1 MEALIVI
8 RAFPV
13 IVQRIG
19 DFSKQ
24 FFPTPLRI
32 VTFRDNFLKSLK
44 RHRTHFMGE
53 GISNLSR
60 KEQVIRK
67 AAELFKEKG
76 YAAASMRDLAQLLG
90 IEAASL
96 YSHIKSKEEILRSL
110 CFDMAA
116 EFRKSLEEVEKE
128 DVSASEKLKKG
139 IIGHI
144 QVMAKDLTASA
155 VFMNEHRHLSQPY
168 LRDFLLL
175 RINYIN
181 RFKSIIE
188 EGVRNG
194 EFKNN
199 IDKKLAV
206 MTLFSSLNWMPMW
219 YDPGSA
225 IDPQQLGYQLA
236 DMLVNGL
243 KKL

>member
-1 MEALIVI
+1 MSEA
-8 RAFPV
+8 
-13 IVQRIG
+13 
-19 DFSKQ
+19 
-24 FFPTPLRI
+24 
-32 VTFRDNFLKSLK
+32 
-44 RHRTHFMGE
+44 
-53 GISNLSR
+53 ISNLSR

-76 YAAASMRDLAQLLG
+76 YAAASMRDLAHLLG

-116 EFRKSLEEVEKE
+116 EFQKSLAEVESKK
-128 DVSASEKLKKG
+128 DISASEKLRNG

-168 LRDFLLL
+168 LRDFLLM

-188 EGVRNG
+188 QGVQTK
-194 EFKNN
+194 EFKDS

-206 MTLFSSLNWMPMW
+206 MTLFSSLNWMPWW

-225 IDPQQLGYQLA
+225 IDPSQLGFQLA

-243 KKL
+243 KKND

>member
-1 MEALIVI
+1 MSE
-8 RAFPV
+8 
-13 IVQRIG
+13 
-19 DFSKQ
+19 
-24 FFPTPLRI
+24 
-32 VTFRDNFLKSLK
+32 SLA
-44 RHRTHFMGE
+44 
-53 GISNLSR
+53 NLSR

-67 AAELFKEKG
+67 AAELFREKG
-76 YAAASMRDLAQLLG
+76 YAAASMRDLAQMLG

-96 YSHIKSKEEILRSL
+96 YSHIKSKEEILRTL
-110 CFDMAA
+110 CFDMAS
-116 EFRKSLEEVEKE
+116 EFRASLNEVENQNI
-128 DVSASEKLKKG
+128 SASEKLRKG

-144 QVMAKDLTASA
+144 QVMARDLTASA

-181 RFKSIIE
+181 RFKKIIE
-188 EGVRNG
+188 DGMGSG
-194 EFKNN
+194 EFKDS

-225 IDPQQLGYQLA
+225 IEPIQLGVQLS

>member
-1 MEALIVI
+1 MEAAV
-8 RAFPV
+8 
-13 IVQRIG
+13 
-19 DFSKQ
+19 
-24 FFPTPLRI
+24 
-32 VTFRDNFLKSLK
+32 
-44 RHRTHFMGE
+44 
-53 GISNLSR
+53 NLSR
-60 KEQVIRK
+60 KEQVIRS
-67 AAELFKEKG
+67 AAELFREKG
-76 YAAASMRDLAQLLG
+76 YAASSMRDLAQKLG

-96 YSHIKSKEEILRSL
+96 YSHIKSKEEILQHL

-116 EFRKSLEEVEKE
+116 EFRKSLMEVEKKN
-128 DVSASEKLKKG
+128 VSATEKLKLG

-168 LRDFLLL
+168 LREFLLL

-181 RFKSIIE
+181 RFKAIIE
-188 EGVRNG
+188 DGTRNG
-194 EFKNN
+194 EFKDT

-219 YDPGSA
+219 YDPSSK
-225 IDPQQLGYQLA
+225 IDPQNLGQQLA

-243 KKL
+243 RKP

>member
-1 MEALIVI
+1 MEVL
-8 RAFPV
+8 
-13 IVQRIG
+13 G
-19 DFSKQ
+19 
-24 FFPTPLRI
+24 
-32 VTFRDNFLKSLK
+32 
-44 RHRTHFMGE
+44 
-53 GISNLSR
+53 NLSR
-60 KEQVIRK
+60 KEQVIRS
-67 AAELFKEKG
+67 AAELFREKG
-76 YAAASMRDLAQLLG
+76 YAASSMRDLAQKLG

-96 YSHIKSKEEILRSL
+96 YSHIKSKEEILQHL
-110 CFDMAA
+110 CFDMAT
-116 EFRKSLEEVEKE
+116 EFRKSLAEVEKK
-128 DVSASEKLKKG
+128 DVSASEKLKLG

-188 EGVRNG
+188 EGARLG
-194 EFKNN
+194 EFKDS

-219 YDPGSA
+219 YDPSSK
-225 IDPQQLGYQLA
+225 IVPQDLGQQLA

-243 KKL
+243 KK

>member
-1 MEALIVI
+1 MAELI
-8 RAFPV
+8 
-13 IVQRIG
+13 
-19 DFSKQ
+19 
-24 FFPTPLRI
+24 T
-32 VTFRDNFLKSLK
+32 
-44 RHRTHFMGE
+44 
-53 GISNLSR
+53 NLSR

-116 EFRKSLEEVEKE
+116 EFRKSLEEVETHTE
-128 DVSASEKLKKG
+128 TASEKLRNG

-155 VFMNEHRHLSQPY
+155 VFMNEHRHLSEPY

-188 EGVRNG
+188 EGVKSG
-194 EFKNN
+194 EFKSTV
-199 IDKKLAV
+199 DKKLAV

-219 YDPGSA
+219 YDPKSA
-225 IDPQQLGYQLA
+225 IDPAGLGLQLA

-243 KKL
+243 KKNS

>member
-1 MEALIVI
+1 MSDV
-8 RAFPV
+8 
-13 IVQRIG
+13 
-19 DFSKQ
+19 
-24 FFPTPLRI
+24 
-32 VTFRDNFLKSLK
+32 N
-44 RHRTHFMGE
+44 
-53 GISNLSR
+53 SNLSR

-67 AAELFKEKG
+67 AAELFKDKG

-128 DVSASEKLKKG
+128 NLSASQMLRKG

-155 VFMNEHRHLSQPY
+155 VFMNEHRHLSQPF

-188 EGVRNG
+188 EGVRTG
-194 EFKNN
+194 EFKDT

-225 IDPQQLGYQLA
+225 IDPAQLGEQLA
-236 DMLVNGL
+236 DMLVNGI
-243 KKL
+243 KNANNAGS

>member
-1 MEALIVI
+1 MSEAL
-8 RAFPV
+8 A
-13 IVQRIG
+13 
-19 DFSKQ
+19 
-24 FFPTPLRI
+24 
-32 VTFRDNFLKSLK
+32 
-44 RHRTHFMGE
+44 
-53 GISNLSR
+53 NLSR

-67 AAELFKEKG
+67 AAELFREKG
-76 YAAASMRDLAQLLG
+76 YAAASMRDLAQMLG

-96 YSHIKSKEEILRSL
+96 YSHIKSKEEILRTL
-110 CFDMAA
+110 CFDMAT
-116 EFRKSLEEVEKE
+116 EFRASLDEVEKQNAT
-128 DVSASEKLKKG
+128 ASEKLRRG

-144 QVMAKDLTASA
+144 QVMARDLTASA

-181 RFKSIIE
+181 RFKKIIE
-188 EGVRNG
+188 EGVRSG
-194 EFKNN
+194 EFKDT

-219 YDPGSA
+219 YDPVGA
-225 IDPQQLGYQLA
+225 IEPVELGLQLA

-243 KKL
+243 KKQT

>member
-1 MEALIVI
+1 MSEA
-8 RAFPV
+8 
-13 IVQRIG
+13 
-19 DFSKQ
+19 
-24 FFPTPLRI
+24 
-32 VTFRDNFLKSLK
+32 
-44 RHRTHFMGE
+44 
-53 GISNLSR
+53 ISNLSR

-76 YAAASMRDLAQLLG
+76 YAAASMRDLAHLLG

-116 EFRKSLEEVEKE
+116 EFQKSLAEVESKK
-128 DVSASEKLKKG
+128 DISASEKLRNG

-168 LRDFLLL
+168 LRDFLLM

-188 EGVRNG
+188 QGVQTK
-194 EFKNN
+194 EFKDS

-219 YDPGSA
+219 YDPDSA
-225 IDPQQLGYQLA
+225 IDPSQLGFQLA

-243 KKL
+243 KKND

>member
-1 MEALIVI
+1 
-8 RAFPV
+8 
-13 IVQRIG
+13 
-19 DFSKQ
+19 
-24 FFPTPLRI
+24 
-32 VTFRDNFLKSLK
+32 
-44 RHRTHFMGE
+44 
-53 GISNLSR
+53 
-60 KEQVIRK
+60 
-67 AAELFKEKG
+67 
-76 YAAASMRDLAQLLG
+76 MRDLAQMLG

-96 YSHIKSKEEILRSL
+96 YSHIKSKEEILRTL

-116 EFRKSLEEVEKE
+116 EFRASLDEVEQQ
-128 DVSASEKLKKG
+128 DVTASEKLRRG

-144 QVMAKDLTASA
+144 QVMARDLTASA

-181 RFKSIIE
+181 RFKRIIE
-188 EGVRNG
+188 AGMQSG
-194 EFKNN
+194 EFKDT

-219 YDPGSA
+219 YDPVGT
-225 IDPQQLGYQLA
+225 IEPIELGRQLA

-243 KKL
+243 KKN

>member
-1 MEALIVI
+1 MLN
-8 RAFPV
+8 
-13 IVQRIG
+13 
-19 DFSKQ
+19 FSDLVDMAE
-24 FFPTPLRI
+24 T
-32 VTFRDNFLKSLK
+32 VT
-44 RHRTHFMGE
+44 
-53 GISNLSR
+53 NLSR

-96 YSHIKSKEEILRSL
+96 YSHIKSKEEILRNL

-116 EFRKSLEEVEKE
+116 EFRKSLEGVERQN
-128 DVSASEKLKKG
+128 VPATEKLRLG

-144 QVMAKDLTASA
+144 QVMSKDLTASA

-181 RFKSIIE
+181 RFKTIIE
-188 EGVRNG
+188 EGMQKG
-194 EFKNN
+194 EFKSS

-219 YDPGSA
+219 YDPSGI
-225 IDPQQLGYQLA
+225 IDPVELGVQLA

-243 KKL
+243 KKN

>member
-1 MEALIVI
+1 MSDA
-8 RAFPV
+8 
-13 IVQRIG
+13 
-19 DFSKQ
+19 
-24 FFPTPLRI
+24 T
-32 VTFRDNFLKSLK
+32 T
-44 RHRTHFMGE
+44 
-53 GISNLSR
+53 NLSR

-67 AAELFKEKG
+67 AAELFKDKG

-110 CFDMAA
+110 CFDMAS
-116 EFRKSLEEVEKE
+116 EFRKSLDEVEKQK
-128 DVSASEKLKKG
+128 VSASEKLRNG

-168 LRDFLLL
+168 LRDFLLM

-188 EGVRNG
+188 EGVQQG
-194 EFKNN
+194 EFKDS

-225 IDPQQLGYQLA
+225 IDPSQLGYQLA
-236 DMLVNGL
+236 DMLINGL
-243 KKL
+243 KNN

>member
-1 MEALIVI
+1 MSEAL
-8 RAFPV
+8 A
-13 IVQRIG
+13 
-19 DFSKQ
+19 
-24 FFPTPLRI
+24 
-32 VTFRDNFLKSLK
+32 
-44 RHRTHFMGE
+44 
-53 GISNLSR
+53 NLSR

-67 AAELFKEKG
+67 AAELFKDKG

-96 YSHIKSKEEILRSL
+96 YSHIKSKEEILRTL

-116 EFRKSLEEVEKE
+116 EFRSSLDEVEKQN
-128 DVSASEKLKKG
+128 VTSTEKLRRG

-144 QVMAKDLTASA
+144 QVMARDLTASA

-181 RFKSIIE
+181 RFKKIIE
-188 EGVRNG
+188 DGITSG
-194 EFKNN
+194 EFRKT

-219 YDPGSA
+219 YDPVGT
-225 IDPQQLGYQLA
+225 IEPVELGIQLA
-236 DMLVNGL
+236 DMLVNGI
-243 KKL
+243 KKN

>member
-1 MEALIVI
+1 MEVA
-8 RAFPV
+8 
-13 IVQRIG
+13 
-19 DFSKQ
+19 
-24 FFPTPLRI
+24 
-32 VTFRDNFLKSLK
+32 
-44 RHRTHFMGE
+44 
-53 GISNLSR
+53 NLSR

-76 YAAASMRDLAQLLG
+76 YVASSMRDLAQKLG

-96 YSHIKSKEEILRSL
+96 YSHIKSKEEILQNL
-110 CFDMAA
+110 CFDMAN
-116 EFRKSLEEVEKE
+116 EFRKSLDEVEKQNLT
-128 DVSASEKLKKG
+128 ASERLRKG

-144 QVMAKDLTASA
+144 DVMAKDLTASA

-181 RFKSIIE
+181 RFKAMIE
-188 EGVRNG
+188 QGMASG

-206 MTLFSSLNWMPMW
+206 MTLFSSLNWMPQW
-219 YDPGSA
+219 YDPDGK
-225 IDPQQLGYQLA
+225 IDPGLGNQLA

-243 KKL
+243 KK

>member
-1 MEALIVI
+1 M
-8 RAFPV
+8 
-13 IVQRIG
+13 
-19 DFSKQ
+19 
-24 FFPTPLRI
+24 
-32 VTFRDNFLKSLK
+32 
-44 RHRTHFMGE
+44 E
-53 GISNLSR
+53 GIANLSR

-116 EFRKSLEEVEKE
+116 EFRKSLEEVEKQ
-128 DVSASEKLKKG
+128 DVPASEKLRNG

-188 EGVRNG
+188 EGTRSG
-194 EFKNN
+194 EFKRT

-219 YDPGSA
+219 YDPSGL
-225 IDPQQLGYQLA
+225 IEPIELGIQLS

-243 KKL
+243 KQNSR